1 MDEARLSLEE
11 KVSLLAGADLWRL
24 PGIERAE
31 IPALLMSDGP
41 SGVRGPS
48 FISGRSACFPC
59 GTALAATWD
68 ADLVKDVG
76 TAIGREA
83 RQAGVHML
91 LGPVLNLHRH
101 PLGGRNF
108 ECFSEDPELTGQL
121 AAAYVTG
128 VQSVGVACC
137 VKHFA
142 CNDSEFERHTISSL
156 VDEGVLR
163 EVYLW
168 PFEEAVRSGVWAIM
182 AAYNRLNGT
191 HASEHP
197 WLLTQVLRAE
207 WGFDGVVISDWFA
220 TRTTREALA
229 AGLDVE
235 MPGPPRYRG
244 GAAVT
249 AVLDGEL
256 PEEVIDRSARRV
268 LRLVARTRRR
278 AGQAA
283 RTAPWPPAALLRTA
297 AARGMV
303 LLKNEGALPLA
314 PGTLRSLAVI
324 GPYADTGQWQ
334 GGGSAQVNPPAVSAI
349 LPALRSAFDD
359 AVDVRF
365 ERGCVLPQYALPLG
379 SPHARTPAGTDGA
392 VVEYRRRTVPD
403 EQLGAPETARDLHLT
418 WLGAAVPGHDDEDV
432 RILVTTSID
441 ATEAGWHTLCVA
453 GVGSVSVLVDGELV
467 LEHKGRPA
475 DDSPFT
481 LFGTESR
488 VPVLLEP
495 GASRALS
502 VEFDPLPGKGIARLE
517 IGLLPPSDAAMMDR
531 AVAAAASADAVVLVA
546 GSPPGW
552 ETEGQDRTTMAL
564 AAPQD
569 ELIKRVTAANPRT
582 AVVLNTGAPYAMP
595 WVNQAGA
602 VIQAWFPGQEIGAAL
617 ADVLTGAVN
626 PSGKLPVTFPVHAG
640 DMPSDAFYP
649 GGDGVARYGEGR
661 CVGYRRLP
669 QAPGAAPLFPF
680 GHGLSYSGFSLG
692 PATLAVR
699 GDRLEVTVPV
709 TNVSGPAGREV
720 IQLYVSSGDP
730 GRPELELKGFAAVTC
745 APGETR
751 VATITVPVR
760 TLRIWTD
767 HGWELPRRPLTA
779 RIGTSS
785 ASLPLSLDL
794 PDLSRLS
801 HYLE

>member
-1 MDEARLSLEE
+1 MDDTELSLEE

-24 PGIERAE
+24 SGVERAE
-31 IPALLMSDGP
+31 IPALLMTDGP

-68 ADLVKDVG
+68 TDLVKDVG
-76 TAIGREA
+76 RALGREA
-83 RQAGVHML
+83 RQTGGRVL

-108 ECFSEDPELTGQL
+108 ECFSEDPELTARM
-121 AAAYVTG
+121 AAAYVDG
-128 VQSVGVACC
+128 VQSAGVACC
-137 VKHFA
+137 VKHFV

-156 VDEGVLR
+156 VDEAVLR

-182 AAYNRLNGT
+182 AAYNKLNGT
-191 HASEHP
+191 HASESP
-197 WLLTQVLRAE
+197 WLLTQVLREE

-220 TRTTREALA
+220 TRTTTQALA

-244 GAAVT
+244 VAVIT
-249 AVLDGEL
+249 AVLNDEL
-256 PEEVIDRSARRV
+256 AEEVVDRSARRV
-268 LRLVARTRRR
+268 LRLIARTQER

-283 RTAPWPPAALLRTA
+283 RTAPRPAAALPRTA
-297 AARGMV
+297 AARAMV
-303 LLKNEGALPLA
+303 LLKNNGALPLA

-334 GGGSAQVNPPAVSAI
+334 GGGSAQVNPPSVSAI
-349 LPALRSAFDD
+349 LPALRSAFGD

-379 SPHARTPAGTDGA
+379 SPHVRTPAGTDGA
-392 VVEYRRRTVPD
+392 MVEYRRRTAPD
-403 EQLGAPETARDLHLT
+403 ERLGSPETARDLHLT
-418 WLGAAVPGHDDEDV
+418 WLGNAVPGHEDQDV
-432 RILVTTSID
+432 RVLVSASIH
-441 ATEAGWHTLCVA
+441 ATESGMHTLCVA
-453 GVGSVSVLVDGELV
+453 GVGTVRVLVDGGLV

-481 LFGTESR
+481 LVGTESR
-488 VPVLLEP
+488 VPLLLDP
-495 GASRALS
+495 GTSRALF

-531 AVAAAASADAVVLVA
+531 AVAAAATADAVVLVA

-552 ETEGQDRTTMAL
+552 ETEGQDRPTMVL
-564 AAPQD
+564 AEPQD
-569 ELIKRVTAANPRT
+569 ELIERVTAANSRT

-595 WVNQAGA
+595 WAEQAAA
-602 VIQAWFPGQEIGAAL
+602 VLQAWFPGQEIGAAL
-617 ADVLTGAVN
+617 ADVLTGVVN
-626 PSGKLPVTFPVHAG
+626 PSGKLPVTFPVQAG

-649 GGDGVARYGEGR
+649 GSDGVVRYGEGR

-669 QAPGAAPLFPF
+669 RAPGAAPLFPF
-680 GHGLSYSGFSLG
+680 GHGLSYSDFSLG
-692 PATLAVR
+692 PATLTVY
-699 GDRLEVTVPV
+699 GDRLAIGVPV
-709 TNVSGPAGREV
+709 TNVSGPVGREV
-720 IQLYVSSGDP
+720 IQVYVSSGDP
-730 GRPELELKGFAAVTC
+730 GRPELELKGFAGVTC

-785 ASLPLSLDL
+785 ASLPLALNL
-794 PDLSRLS
+794 PDLGGLSR
-801 HYLE
+801 YLE